1 MSNSQDN
8 ELIFEK
14 YKTQIINEGIGD
26 LVVSGAQG
34 VKRLMGGTPSAPT
47 KQLTLPSSKMPLANT
62 PQSRALTTSPT
73 KRATEFDE
81 IIPPNRSL
89 TTTNPASKK
98 VIDIDATKIAPRSPK
113 WKKLAAAGAVAA
125 GLGAIPTAFGDGD
138 VFPPTPI
145 KDKGSIKSLRSKPS
159 ATSMQQSKSVSTPAA
174 EPAKRSFF
182 SRFKSP
188 DREMRTYGSTGAQ
201 LPGDKPKSSIKPLFS
216 KGGLFNR

>member
-1 MSNSQDN
+1 MNNSQDN

-14 YKTQIINEGIGD
+14 YATKIANEGIGD

-34 VKRLMGGTPSAPT
+34 IKRLMGGAPSVPT
-47 KQLTLPSSKMPLANT
+47 KQLSLPSRS
-62 PQSRALTTSPT
+62 LTTPST
-73 KRATEFDE
+73 RKVTEIDE

-89 TTTNPASKK
+89 TATKSVPKK
-98 VIDIDATKIAPRSPK
+98 VIDIDAAKITPRLPK
-113 WKKLAAAGAVAA
+113 LRKIAAAGAVAA

-145 KDKGSIKSLRSKPS
+145 KDKGSIKSVRSKPS